1 MHVAY
6 GLSIEKTLN
15 NLCHTDHAHTHT
27 CTGTSISTNTS
38 FLLTPPPPPSTFL
51 NGRVDNQDDI
61 SAIPVLTWVITID

>member
-6 GLSIEKTLN
+6 GLSIEKTLFAIPIM
-15 NLCHTDHAHTHT
+15 HTNT
-27 CTGTSISTNTS
+27 CTGTVYHHFYKYFFSSN
-38 FLLTPPPPPSTFL
+38 PPPPSTFL

>member
-1 MHVAY
+1 MHVAF

-15 NLCHTDHAHTHT
+15 NLCHTDHAHKQMYRYHHFYKYFF
-27 CTGTSISTNTS
+27 STN
-38 FLLTPPPPPSTFL
+38 PPPPATFL

>member
-15 NLCHTDHAHTHT
+15 NLCHIDHAHIYKYFF
-27 CTGTSISTNTS
+27 SS
-38 FLLTPPPPPSTFL
+38 TPPPFHFFL

>member
-1 MHVAY
+1 MDFQLRKHSLPYRSCTQTHVQVQ
-6 GLSIEKTLN
+6 
-15 NLCHTDHAHTHT
+15 
-27 CTGTSISTNTS
+27 CTTISTNTS

>member
-15 NLCHTDHAHTHT
+15 NLCHADHAHTHMYRYNHFYKYFF
-27 CTGTSISTNTS
+27 STN
-38 FLLTPPPPPSTFL
+38 PPPLPLFL

>member
-15 NLCHTDHAHTHT
+15 NLCHTDHAHT
-27 CTGTSISTNTS
+27 CTGTTISTNTS
-38 FLLTPPPPPSTFL
+38 FLLTPPPSTFL

>member
-15 NLCHTDHAHTHT
+15 NLCHIDHAHIHMYRYHHFYKYFF
-27 CTGTSISTNTS
+27 SS
-38 FLLTPPPPPSTFL
+38 TPPPPPSTFL

>member
-15 NLCHTDHAHTHT
+15 NLCHTDHAHIHMYRYHHFYKYFF
-27 CTGTSISTNTS
+27 STT
-38 FLLTPPPPPSTFL
+38 PPPPSTFL

>member
-1 MHVAY
+1 MHVAF

-15 NLCHTDHAHTHT
+15 NLCHTDHAHTHVQVPP
-27 CTGTSISTNTS
+27 
-38 FLLTPPPPPSTFL
+38 FLQILLFFYPPPPPPSTFL